1 MKEIDFNSYLRNK
14 YNGDVRWF
22 VKSGTVSERSNYMNV
37 VHNKL
42 LNKKND
48 DQIKNAQGE
57 FKKDTQ
63 NEQLKLTNSS
73 CGSEKRA
80 GDSKIIHLKEFK

>member
-14 YNGDVRWF
+14 YNGDVRRF
-22 VKSGTVSERSNYMNV
+22 VKSGTVSERSNYMNI

-48 DQIKNAQGE
+48 DQVKNAPGE
-57 FKKDTQ
+57 FKKETH
-63 NEQLKLTNSS
+63 NEQHKMTNSS
-73 CGSEKRA
+73 CSSEKRT